1 MTKAEF
7 ETILS
12 SLVERLTKE
21 LRESDKYHKSA
32 VFEDRVRAVLAERP
46 ALGIDLSPKAQ
57 EFPDIVIGDF
67 GIEVK
72 YSDKDTWRSI
82 ANSVFEGSKNANVK
96 YVYVVFGKIGGTPAA
111 KWGRYEDCVIHV
123 RTSHVPRFELE
134 MDSSESLFQKFGL
147 TYDIF
152 SSLPPEQKMQHI
164 REYARGRLKEGE
176 RLWWLDDST
185 EPEHTLPL
193 NVRLYTSLST
203 EEKRQFRAE
212 ATLLCPQ
219 IVGPSRMKNKYND
232 VAMYLLT
239 VHGVLATQVRDLFS
253 AGSVA
258 MRSDA
263 RRGGNYI
270 LRALKDLEPEMR
282 DAASSISTEIFKEY
296 WGIAVPPKLRIAKW
310 LEMADKHA
318 VGWRPSAKLFTRK

>member
-1 MTKAEF
+1 MTRQEF
-7 ETILS
+7 ETLLS
-12 SLVERLTKE
+12 LLTKRLTKE
-21 LRESDKYHKSA
+21 LRESNNYHKSNA
-32 VFEDRVRAVLAERP
+32 FEERVRTVLAERRD
-46 ALGIDLSPKAQ
+46 LGIDLSPKAQ

-72 YSDKDTWRSI
+72 YSDNNTWRSI
-82 ANSVFEGSKNANVK
+82 ANSVFEGSKNTQVK
-96 YVYVVFGKIGGTPAA
+96 HIYIVFGKIGGLAEV

-123 RTSHVPRFELE
+123 RTSHVPRFEIE
-134 MDSSESLFQKFGL
+134 MDSSESLFRKFGIS
-147 TYDIF
+147 YESF
-152 SSLPPEQKMQHI
+152 SELQPHEKMQHI
-164 REYARGRLKEGE
+164 RSYARSRLKEGE
-176 RLWWLDDST
+176 RLWWLDDSS

-203 EEKRQFRAE
+203 PEKRQLRAE

-219 IVGPSRMKNKYND
+219 IVGPSRVKNKYND

-258 MRSDA
+258 MRSDD

-282 DAASSISTEIFKEY
+282 EAALSISPAVFNEY
-296 WGIAVPPKLRIAKW
+296 WGFDVAPKRRLAKW
-310 LEMADKHA
+310 LELADKFA
-318 VGWRPSAKLFTRK
+318 VNWRPSAKLFLS